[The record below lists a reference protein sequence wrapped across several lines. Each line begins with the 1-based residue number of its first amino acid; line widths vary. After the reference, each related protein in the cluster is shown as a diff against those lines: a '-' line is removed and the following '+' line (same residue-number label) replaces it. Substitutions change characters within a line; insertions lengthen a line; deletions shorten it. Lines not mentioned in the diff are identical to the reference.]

1 MIMLI
6 LIVLHLLA
14 AVVWVGGMF
23 FAFFCLRPVAASLL
37 EPAQRLPLWGQ
48 VFNRFFVWVW
58 VAIILLFGTGHSMI
72 AQLGGMA
79 NVGLHVHLMLA
90 SGYLMIGLFMYVYFV
105 PYKRLKLAIAA
116 QIWPDAGRHLNQIR
130 KIIIVNLSLGLL
142 TITIAAA
149 GRYVL

>member
-1 MIMLI
+1 
-6 LIVLHLLA
+6 
-14 AVVWVGGMF
+14 MF
-23 FAFFCLRPVAASLL
+23 FAFFCLRPVAATLL
-37 EPAQRLPLWGQ
+37 EPPQRLPLWGQ

-58 VAIILLFGTGHSMI
+58 IAIILLFGTGHSMI

-90 SGYLMIGLFMYVYFV
+90 SGYLMIGLFMHVYFV
-105 PYKRLKLAIAA
+105 PYKRLKLATAA

-142 TITIAAA
+142 TITVAAA